1 MVFGEVTAEFA
12 LGQHPIVELEL
23 RCLKRARSRRSA
35 MTVFLETSLINE
47 RHKWAAFA
55 TLSGYSVKPYHSRM
69 LHSARPNPLVQTQKM
84 APRAPQKPLGG
95 REYRPKSNKPMLNT
109 SGDVMPVR
117 AVKKHKHYP
126 QPVNPHKPS

>member
-55 TLSGYSVKPYHSRM
+55 TLSGYANGRKVRISVIDVQCSEG
-69 LHSARPNPLVQTQKM
+69 LHGADFDEKGDLPIFDDKNWVFI
-84 APRAPQKPLGG
+84 
-95 REYRPKSNKPMLNT
+95 SNVGIRGYNFLTK
-109 SGDVMPVR
+109 
-117 AVKKHKHYP
+117 
-126 QPVNPHKPS
+126 